1 MKIAVIGAGNVGGA
15 LGKLWAGKGH
25 EIMFGVP
32 DPKSDKLAA
41 LLQSIGGKARAASVA
56 EAAAFGDIAV
66 LATPWP
72 AAEAAIAAAAG
83 RLAGKILVDCTN
95 PLAPDLSG
103 LVIGTDTSAAEA
115 VARWARGAKVVKAF
129 NTIGAANFADP
140 RFGSAAASMFIAG
153 DDAAAKSVVSGLA
166 AELGFDP
173 VDTGPLLAAR
183 WLEPLAMLWIH
194 LAFKQGL
201 GPTSHAF
208 RLLRR

>member
-115 VARWARGAKVVKAF
+115 VARWARGANVV
-129 NTIGAANFADP
+129 
-140 RFGSAAASMFIAG
+140 
-153 DDAAAKSVVSGLA
+153 
-166 AELGFDP
+166 
-173 VDTGPLLAAR
+173 
-183 WLEPLAMLWIH
+183 
-194 LAFKQGL
+194 
-201 GPTSHAF
+201 
-208 RLLRR
+208 